1 MKYLDLLLKKWR
13 EVHDQLGNVE
23 DTYKPSKQ
31 IRFIKINAKTRS
43 MFAYVVVKGTIT
55 VTNPDNNAYNKKIAF
70 KNNASFI
77 SCILKINNI
86 LINNAKD
93 LDIVMPM

>member
-1 MKYLDLLLKKWR
+1 
-13 EVHDQLGNVE
+13 
-23 DTYKPSKQ
+23 
-31 IRFIKINAKTRS
+31 

-55 VTNPDNNAYNKKIAF
+55 VTNPDNNAYDKKNAF
-70 KNNASFI
+70 KSNASFI

>member
-1 MKYLDLLLKKWR
+1 
-13 EVHDQLGNVE
+13 
-23 DTYKPSKQ
+23 
-31 IRFIKINAKTRS
+31 
-43 MFAYVVVKGTIT
+43 MFAYVVVKGTII
-55 VTNPDNNAYNKKIAF
+55 VTNPDNNAYDKKNAF